1 MKRGLDNSFVHYGI
15 RKEDLDTIN
24 LICEKYDIDPDWM
37 KEEVLRQYHAR
48 KVDAIEMSDA
58 DTEDVIN
65 AAIQKIKQN

>member
-24 LICEKYDIDPDWM
+24 IICEKYDIDPDWM

-58 DTEDVIN
+58 DTEAVIN
-65 AAIQKIKQN
+65 AAIQKINQD